1 MAIFRA
7 TRRGCGH
14 GEDQRD
20 ARRRRTAGL
29 GDSDLADIFDEI
41 EEDLRKERA
50 KKLWDRY
57 GWIVLAAAGVI
68 VLGVAGWRGWQWHQH
83 RQATAAAERYLA
95 AAATAD
101 RGDASAAVEAFAAL
115 SADAPAGYRMLARL
129 REAGAKA
136 KLGQTGEAVALY
148 EALAADPAA
157 PPLYRGLAT
166 LLAVLHQADSGDPR
180 VLADRLAPLAAAGA
194 PFRHSAM
201 ELQAVLAERRGDRAE
216 AQRLLKSLAED
227 RGAPEGVRRRAGQ
240 MLAALGA

>member
-1 MAIFRA
+1 M
-7 TRRGCGH
+7 
-14 GEDQRD
+14 
-20 ARRRRTAGL
+20 
-29 GDSDLADIFDEI
+29 ADIFDEI

-57 GWIVLAAAGVI
+57 GWIVLVAAGAV
-68 VLGVAGWRGWQWHQH
+68 VLGVAGWRGWQWHQG
-83 RQATAAAERYLA
+83 RQAAEAAERFLA
-95 AAATAD
+95 AAAVAE
-101 RGDASAAVEAFAAL
+101 RGEPAAAVEAFAAL

-148 EALAADPAA
+148 QALAADPAA
-157 PPLYRGLAT
+157 PPLYRDLAT

-180 VLADRLAPLAAAGA
+180 ALADRLAPLAAVGA

-216 AQRLLKSLAED
+216 ARRLLQALAED
-227 RGAPEGVRRRAGQ
+227 SAAPEGVRRRAGQ
-240 MLAALGA
+240 MLAALGT